1 MAGMVFKQGG
11 MGGSAV
17 RAFCYTHTP
26 TAETSD
32 GGGSDAISR
41 QIWGQRRIIVIM
53 LNVVVNVINDLAD
66 MTPGRRGFAAM
77 QHSQSW

>member
-26 TAETSD
+26 TAETAD
-32 GGGSDAISR
+32 GGGLTR
-41 QIWGQRRIIVIM
+41 FH
-53 LNVVVNVINDLAD
+53 
-66 MTPGRRGFAAM
+66 GRFEAKGA
-77 QHSQSW
+77 